1 MTRLLAIFTILF
13 VTPAIGADDLA
24 ERGVIETDAHQAVIL
39 DFETGRTLYAKN
51 ADVPLPPASMSKL
64 MTLAIVFEKIATGE
78 ITLDQQF
85 EVTKNAYRFGGSTMF
100 LRLGS
105 KVRVEDLL
113 RGVIIQSGNDAAI
126 TLAEGVS
133 GSEAAFAEL
142 MNRKA
147 KAWGLA
153 NSSFGNATGW
163 PHPDQRMSARDLALL
178 ARRIIERH
186 PDLYAIFS
194 EREFTW
200 DGVTQPNRNPLLVR
214 GGPGDGL
221 KTGHTEE
228 AGYCLVGSGVG
239 PDGERRIF
247 VIGGL
252 ESEKARVAEAQR
264 MMRVALTD
272 FKTLD
277 LFAAGDI
284 AATAPVA
291 RGAFAETPLIVGA
304 DVQTIAHRRLAA
316 EVRAYI
322 TYDSPLIAPIAAG
335 TPVGSLRIETP
346 GAPTEIYPL
355 LAGRSIDETGFGGKV
370 LIGLK
375 RLISPP
381 AKPETVEQRL
391 GDGRDPTR
399 LVPAS

>member
-1 MTRLLAIFTILF
+1 MTRLLAFIAALMIS
-13 VTPAIGADDLA
+13 PAFADDDLA
-24 ERGVIETDAHQAVIL
+24 ERGVIDTDARQAVIL

-78 ITLDQQF
+78 ITLDQRF

-147 KAWGLA
+147 ESWGLA

-194 EREFTW
+194 ETEFTW

-272 FKTLD
+272 FRTLA
-277 LFAAGDI
+277 LFEAGDI

-291 RGAFAETPLIVGA
+291 RGAFGETPLIVGA
-304 DVQTIAHRRLAA
+304 DARTIVHRRLAA

-322 TYDSPLIAPIAAG
+322 TYESPLIAPIEAG
-335 TPVGSLRIETP
+335 APVGSLRIETP

-355 LAGRSIDETGFGGKV
+355 LAGRSIAETGFGGKV

-381 AKPETVEQRL
+381 AKTEVVEQRL
-391 GDGRDPTR
+391 GDGRDPTL